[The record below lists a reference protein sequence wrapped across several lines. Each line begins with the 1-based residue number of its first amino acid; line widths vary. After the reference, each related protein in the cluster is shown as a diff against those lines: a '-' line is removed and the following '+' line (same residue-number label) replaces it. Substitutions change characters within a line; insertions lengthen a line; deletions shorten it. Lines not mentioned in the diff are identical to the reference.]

1 MEATNF
7 GERRKN
13 FMETYQNDKI
23 LSTTLPELAAKLMYA
38 EFGVNV
44 YDHSYI
50 PIVFT
55 VAWTAILKFMGD
67 EPAEEWKIDV
77 CGVELEYLTE
87 KSESDKSTN
96 IVPQMFH
103 RTLPMFKKN
112 EITPGIG
119 ASFTDTMLTN
129 YNNWRS
135 VYALE
140 ALTAIENEVYKQLF
154 NEYGIDLMVPAAIY
168 PLVGAAYAAGVQLAR
183 ETKSTI
189 NMYNIF
195 EIDVI
200 QESDKIILTPLAYI
214 KQFLKNDSKK

>member
-1 MEATNF
+1 METNF
-7 GERRKN
+7 AERRKN
-13 FMETYQNDKI
+13 FMETYQNDEI
-23 LSTTLPELAAKLMYA
+23 LAKTLPSLAAALMKS
-38 EFGVNV
+38 EFGVNI
-44 YDHSYI
+44 YDYSYI

-55 VAWTAILKFMGD
+55 TAWTAILKFMGN
-67 EPAEEWKIDV
+67 ESAEEWKIDV

-103 RTLPMFKKN
+103 KTLPMFKKN
-112 EITPGIG
+112 EDVPPIAAGY
-119 ASFTDTMLTN
+119 TDYMLTK

-140 ALTAIENEVYKQLF
+140 SLTSIENDVYKQLMDNF
-154 NEYGIDLMVPAAIY
+154 GIDLMVPAAIY

-183 ETKSTI
+183 ETKKTI

-195 EIDVI
+195 EIDVVPEND
-200 QESDKIILTPLAYI
+200 QVILTPLAYV